1 MQKYRCPSCNSRL
14 EVKRTYDGRALFYC
28 TRCGLKHILG
38 TRGKSEDEEYLQM
51 LLAYDTGKIDA
62 KKPLED
68 LLEEEGFI
76 RKRDEIRRIISEVE
90 GKGYKIPAVVYE
102 ALTSK
107 QDYVV
112 AYTLIEEAKPKL
124 GSAPSSLNLPQPL
137 VKALEMMGVECLYTF
152 QEEAVKHI
160 LNGEDVVIVAPTA
173 SGKTEAFTLPVL
185 TMVSTYSSEFGAL
198 RLEQPTI
205 KALLIYPTKALAR
218 DQLQKIRV
226 LADSVGVCVD
236 VFDGDTPRRDR
247 ERILLEPPH
256 ILLTNFDTLHHH
268 LLHRTAFSRLL
279 HTVKILVVDEVH
291 VYKGTFGSNVHFIVR
306 RLERL
311 TGRLQIIAASATI
324 ANPAEFCKTLFG
336 REFRVIQ
343 EEEGKHGILHFI
355 ILFPTL
361 RSHRALVVE
370 TIKRLFKAGYKPLI
384 FSSSH
389 LGAEL
394 NAYYAKREGVEI
406 AVHRAGLPEE
416 WRRRVEEGFK
426 KGTIKAISATPTLEL
441 GLDIGSVDAVVSDLV
456 PVNRLLQRAG
466 RAGRRGQE
474 ALIFLLLRDNDPIS
488 QYYRNHPEEYFKN
501 IEQAYA
507 DPYNPTVAEKQIL
520 AAALDKPISRG
531 EFQEYKQVIE
541 HLTSAGLLRR
551 FKDLLRPDTAAAR
564 RILAAYNIRGS
575 GENVTIL
582 FKGRRIGE
590 RSLPQA
596 LDELHP
602 EAVYLH
608 AGVRYRSKV
617 LKIEGARRYAE
628 LETLPPDYPFF
639 TRPLKEEWPRVLGE
653 IESRRVYG
661 VEVKR
666 VELEIEKKVIGY
678 VNVDINNP
686 TAKGKPSL
694 LLHPVTY
701 KFKTRGIVFLA
712 PTPTQTLQRY
722 VEQKEYALMS
732 SYHATEHVMI
742 EATNPITGGAAD
754 DMGGISLG
762 ATGLI
767 YIYDGSVGGNGATK
781 ALYDRFEE
789 ALKSALGIVEGCR
802 CESETGCPR
811 CTYSYRCGNNNEFL
825 LKRGA
830 IEVLKKIK
838 EGAVTTI
845 KIEGYLGE
853 KPLV

>member
-1 MQKYRCPSCNSRL
+1 VQKYRCPKCGSRL

-28 TRCGLKHILG
+28 RRCELKHILES
-38 TRGKSEDEEYLQM
+38 RGRGEDEEYLQM
-51 LLAYDTGKIDA
+51 LLAYDTGKIDV

-76 RKRDEIRRIISEVE
+76 RKREEIRRIIGEVE
-90 GKGYKIPAVVYE
+90 KKGYSIPAVVYD

-112 AYTLIEEAKPKL
+112 AYNVIEEAKPKP

-137 VKALEMMGVECLYTF
+137 VKTLEMMGVERLYSF
-152 QEEAVKHI
+152 QEEAIKRI
-160 LNGEDVVIVAPTA
+160 LNGEDVVIVAPTG

-185 TMVSTYSSEFGAL
+185 TMLSTYSSKFGGL
-198 RLEQPTI
+198 RVEQLKI
-205 KALLIYPTKALAR
+205 KALFIYPTKALAR
-218 DQLQKIRV
+218 DQLHKIRM
-226 LADSVGVCVD
+226 LAESVGVGVD

-256 ILLTNFDTLHHH
+256 IVLTNFDTIHHH

-279 HTVKILVVDEVH
+279 HTVRMLVVDEVH
-291 VYKGTFGSNVHFIVR
+291 VYKGTFGSNVHFIVK

-311 TGRLQIIAASATI
+311 AGRLQIIAASATV
-324 ANPAEFCKTLFG
+324 ANPAEFCNTLFG
-336 REFRVIQ
+336 RRFRVIQ
-343 EEEGKHGILHFI
+343 EEEGRHGILHFT

-361 RSHRALVVE
+361 RSHRALVVD

-416 WRRRVEEGFK
+416 WRRKVEDGFR

-456 PVNRLLQRAG
+456 PVNRLIQRAG

-507 DPYNPTVAEKQIL
+507 DPYNQSVAEKQIL

-531 EFQEYKQVIE
+531 EFQGYEQIIDNLASK
-541 HLTSAGLLRR
+541 GLLRR
-551 FKDLLRPDTAAAR
+551 FKDLLKPDIAVAR

-582 FKGRRIGE
+582 FNGRRIGE

-617 LKIEGARRYAE
+617 LKIDGARSYAE
-628 LETLPPDYPFF
+628 LETLPHNYPYF
-639 TRPLKEEWPRVLGE
+639 TRPLKEEWPRILSE
-653 IESRRVYG
+653 IESKRVYG
-661 VEVKR
+661 IEVKR

-686 TAKGKPSL
+686 TAKGKPVL
-694 LLHPVTY
+694 LQQPVTY
-701 KFKTRGIVFLA
+701 RFSTKGIVFKA
-712 PTPTQTLQRY
+712 PTPDQTLQRY
-722 VEQKEYALMS
+722 AEQKEYALMS
-732 SYHATEHVMI
+732 SFHATEHLMI
-742 EATNPITGGAAD
+742 EATNPITGGAAE

-767 YIYDGSVGGNGATK
+767 YIYDGAVGGNGATK

-789 ALKSALGIVEGCR
+789 AHRSALEIVEGCR

-830 IEVLKKIK
+830 IEVLKKMR
-838 EGAVTTI
+838 EGVRTII
-845 KIEGYLGE
+845 KIEEGVAE
-853 KPLV
+853 KPIV